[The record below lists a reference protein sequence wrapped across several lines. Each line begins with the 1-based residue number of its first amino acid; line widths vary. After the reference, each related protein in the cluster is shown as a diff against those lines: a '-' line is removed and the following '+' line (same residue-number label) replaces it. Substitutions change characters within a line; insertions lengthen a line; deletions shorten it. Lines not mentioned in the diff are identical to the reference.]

1 MERGI
6 KDRHHGQLFPKNAAA
21 GPDGSRLGRVVQ
33 RADGTHCI
41 DGFDGGLIDQDRVG
55 KLVPAVGHPVAHG
68 RDLLDAVNDAPLAL
82 HHLVQDHIKS
92 VLVGEQVRRFF
103 HLVAIRR
110 FIAVFAVDAD
120 PFADALAE
128 DRFIFHANQLVLQR
142 RASAVDD

>member
-1 MERGI
+1 M
-6 KDRHHGQLFPKNAAA
+6 
-21 GPDGSRLGRVVQ
+21 
-33 RADGTHCI
+33 
-41 DGFDGGLIDQDRVG
+41 
-55 KLVPAVGHPVAHG
+55 GHPVAHG

-142 RASAVDD
+142 RAARVDHQNVHKCFVSLKSVDRGRRRRGLDTGICI